1 MKKQIAIILLF
12 LATMSCEKDN
22 GFTAAGPVGMYL
34 VGKWELKKI
43 ENTKTLKVNNQ
54 LNYSEI
60 LEVGNDNIEDF
71 HKVFLDGKLTN
82 KYIVDRSRS
91 SEASAKNMTILEKF
105 RDNKVRF
112 FKIINKNDASGTI
125 LEASGYLEEI
135 GTIADTLKYYYSPVK

>member
-12 LATMSCEKDN
+12 LSTMSCEKDN